1 METIRT
7 SSALTSQTKK
17 KPNGSKK
24 KAWIAYLFL
33 LPWLIGFFGL
43 TLWPFLNSLYLSLTE
58 TTLRSST
65 FVGLQNYIQMFQDP
79 RFLKSMEVTL
89 TYVLLSVPL
98 KLAMALFVAILLY
111 KASLGMTIYRTLFY
125 LPSLIGGSVAVAVMW
140 RNIFGMDG
148 LLNSFLSLLGIAG
161 KEWLGQPDYALYVL
175 IMLVVWQ
182 FGSSMVIFLAGLKN
196 VPGELYEA
204 AQIDGASSL
213 SRFLKITLPM
223 ISPILLF
230 NLILQT
236 ISSFQVFTQGYI
248 ITKGG
253 PMDETLFSV
262 LYIYDLA
269 FKQQRMGYAS
279 AVSWSLLMLIA
290 AVTAIIFLTSK
301 RWVYYENDTKGS
313 GK

>member
-1 METIRT
+1 METVQPRPNLAVT
-7 SSALTSQTKK
+7 AKTKK
-17 KPNGSKK
+17 AGKSKNVI
-24 KAWIAYLFL
+24 IAYLFL
-33 LPWLIGFFGL
+33 LPWLIGLFGL
-43 TLWPFLNSLYLSLTE
+43 TLWPFINSFYLSLTE
-58 TTLRSST
+58 SSLRSTT
-65 FVGLQNYIQMFQDP
+65 FIGLQNYLDMLGDA
-79 RFLKSMEVTL
+79 RFWKSMEVTL
-89 TYVLLSVPL
+89 KYVVLSVPL

-140 RNIFGMDG
+140 RNIFGLDG
-148 LLNSFLSLLGIAG
+148 LLNSFLSLMGVTG

-175 IMLVVWQ
+175 ILLVVWQ

-196 VPGELYEA
+196 VPGDLYEA
-204 AQIDGASSL
+204 AQIDGAGSMA
-213 SRFLKITLPM
+213 RFFKITLPM

-279 AVSWSLLMLIA
+279 AVSWTLLLLIA

-301 RWVYYENDTKGS
+301 RWVYYENDTKAGR
-313 GK
+313 K

>member
-1 METIRT
+1 MENTH
-7 SSALTSQTKK
+7 SSSVLPIKK
-17 KPNGSKK
+17 RKNASNNKNK
-24 KAWIAYLFL
+24 TWAAYLFL

-43 TLWPFLNSLYLSLTE
+43 TLWPFVNSFYLSLTE
-58 TTLRSST
+58 STLRSST
-65 FVGLQNYIQMFQDP
+65 FIGLQNYVQMFQDE
-79 RFLKSMEVTL
+79 RFLKSIEVTL
-89 TYVLLSVPL
+89 TYVVLSVPL

-111 KASLGMTIYRTLFY
+111 KASLGMSIYRTLFY

-140 RNIFGMDG
+140 RNIFGLDG
-148 LLNSFLSLLGIAG
+148 LFNSFLSLIGITG

-175 IMLVVWQ
+175 ILLVVWQ

-196 VPGELYEA
+196 VPGDLYEA
-204 AQIDGASSL
+204 AEIDGASSI
-213 SRFLKITLPM
+213 SRFFKITLPM

-279 AVSWSLLMLIA
+279 AVSWSLLILIA
-290 AVTAIIFLTSK
+290 VVTAIIFITSK

-313 GK
+313 AK

>member
-1 METIRT
+1 METIQT
-7 SSALTSQTKK
+7 SSVITTQTKK
-17 KPNGSKK
+17 KATRFKK

-33 LPWLIGFFGL
+33 LPWLVGFFGL
-43 TLWPFLNSLYLSLTE
+43 TLWPFLNSFYLSLTDS
-58 TTLRSST
+58 TLRSST
-65 FVGLQNYIQMFQDP
+65 FVGLQNYVQMFHDP
-79 RFLKSMEVTL
+79 RFLKSIEVTL
-89 TYVLLSVPL
+89 KYVILSVPL

-111 KASLGMTIYRTLFY
+111 RASLGMTIYRTLFY

-140 RNIFGMDG
+140 RNIFGLDG
-148 LLNSFLSLLGIAG
+148 LLNSFLSLLGITG

-175 IMLVVWQ
+175 ILLVVWQ
-182 FGSSMVIFLAGLKN
+182 FGSSMVIFLASLKN

-204 AQIDGASSL
+204 AEIDGAGSV
-213 SRFLKITLPM
+213 SRFFKITLPM

-279 AVSWSLLMLIA
+279 AVSWSLLVLIA
-290 AVTAIIFLTSK
+290 VVTAVIFLTSK
-301 RWVYYENDTKGS
+301 RWVYYENDTKGR

>member
-7 SSALTSQTKK
+7 SSALINPTKK
-17 KPNGSKK
+17 KPNRFKK
-24 KAWIAYLFL
+24 QAWVAYLFL

-175 IMLVVWQ
+175 IMLVIWQ

>member
-7 SSALTSQTKK
+7 SSALINQTKK
-17 KPNGSKK
+17 KQSRFKK
-24 KAWIAYLFL
+24 QDWVAYLFL

-301 RWVYYENDTKGS
+301 RWVYYENDAKGS

>member
-7 SSALTSQTKK
+7 SSALINQTKK
-17 KPNGSKK
+17 KQSRFKK
-24 KAWIAYLFL
+24 QAWVAYLFL

>member
-7 SSALTSQTKK
+7 SSALIDQTKK
-17 KPNGSKK
+17 KSNRFKK
-24 KAWIAYLFL
+24 QAWVAYLFL

-301 RWVYYENDTKGS
+301 RWVYYENDAKGS

>member
-17 KPNGSKK
+17 KPKGSKK

-175 IMLVVWQ
+175 IMLVIWQ

>member
-1 METIRT
+1 METIR
-7 SSALTSQTKK
+7 SFKK
-17 KPNGSKK
+17 KT
-24 KAWIAYLFL
+24 WVAYIFL

-43 TLWPFLNSLYLSLTE
+43 TLWPFLNSFYLSLTE
-58 TTLRSST
+58 STLRSST
-65 FVGLQNYIQMFQDP
+65 FVGLQNYVQMFQDP

-89 TYVLLSVPL
+89 TYVVLSVPL

-140 RNIFGMDG
+140 RNIFGLDG
-148 LLNSFLSLLGIAG
+148 LLNSFLSLLGITG

-175 IMLVVWQ
+175 ILLVVWQ

-204 AQIDGASSL
+204 AQIDGAGSV
-213 SRFLKITLPM
+213 SRFFKITLPM

-301 RWVYYENDTKGS
+301 RWVYYENDTKGR